1 MYSYYYLS
9 NNLFL
14 TNTIISSIVPV
25 FILFIFIIV
34 YALFKGKKA
43 EANPWG
49 EGAKTLEWTLPSPPP
64 YHQFDT
70 LPEVKN

>member
-1 MYSYYYLS
+1 MSELKNQY
-9 NNLFL
+9 NNEDEIDLL
-14 TNTIISSIVPV
+14 
-25 FILFIFIIV
+25 
-34 YALFKGKKA
+34 
-43 EANPWG
+43 ENPWG